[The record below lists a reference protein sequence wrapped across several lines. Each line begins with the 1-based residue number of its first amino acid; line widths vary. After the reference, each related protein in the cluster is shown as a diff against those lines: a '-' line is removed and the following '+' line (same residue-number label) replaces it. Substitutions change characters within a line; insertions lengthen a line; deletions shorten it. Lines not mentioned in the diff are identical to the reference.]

1 MIALEQ
7 AYKIV
12 DVVAGQIE
20 LTTEK
25 ITVDETLNRVLA
37 VPQKS
42 KLELPPFNK
51 AAMDGFAIAK
61 DDRSKSYQITEII
74 AAGQMPTIELS
85 PGYAAQVMTGAPVP
99 KNTWQVIPVEYT
111 QQENN
116 KVYIL
121 KYPEVQ
127 HICRQ
132 GEDVKPGMVIAN
144 QGQIIT
150 PLIIANLIACGITNV
165 EVYARPDIAILSTGD
180 EIVDA
185 YVDLVPGK
193 IMDSNRP
200 MLAALCQKY
209 NYRINYY
216 SRVSDNLVATK
227 SALENALKQANIIIL
242 SGGVSMGEFDF
253 VGKAVVELGFT
264 THFNRVAIKPGKPT
278 LFASKDNKLIFG
290 LPGNPNA
297 VYLTFKLLVQRAI
310 ARMQKLTVATLYELR
325 LAKTY
330 THKKAE
336 RAAFIPG
343 KLTAA
348 GEIEPINYHGSA
360 HLLALLNADVFFVVD
375 RNIDCIKQK
384 EKVKV
389 ITI

>member
-1 MIALEQ
+1 
-7 AYKIV
+7 
-12 DVVAGQIE
+12 
-20 LTTEK
+20 
-25 ITVDETLNRVLA
+25 
-37 VPQKS
+37 
-42 KLELPPFNK
+42 
-51 AAMDGFAIAK
+51 
-61 DDRSKSYQITEII
+61 
-74 AAGQMPTIELS
+74 
-85 PGYAAQVMTGAPVP
+85 
-99 KNTWQVIPVEYT
+99 
-111 QQENN
+111 
-116 KVYIL
+116 
-121 KYPEVQ
+121 
-127 HICRQ
+127 
-132 GEDVKPGMVIAN
+132 
-144 QGQIIT
+144 
-150 PLIIANLIACGITNV
+150 
-165 EVYARPDIAILSTGD
+165 
-180 EIVDA
+180 
-185 YVDLVPGK
+185 
-193 IMDSNRP
+193 